1 MAAVDS
7 LATIGSVVDVLTF
20 HSYHSSWELGLQ
32 RTEFALS
39 IARAQKKPVFN
50 SETGCIARANAF
62 DQTMEMAIRNG
73 IGFAV
78 WELMI
83 SDCLD
88 CIDTRRWKH
97 GLMFRDGTT
106 RDPSAIAALRGSGTL
121 ILKPSDGTQGDGI
134 FLVRSTT
141 ELERLLADWARLNCT
156 W

>member
-106 RDPSAIAALRGSGTL
+106 RDPSAIAALRG
-121 ILKPSDGTQGDGI
+121 I
-134 FLVRSTT
+134 FLNRADNF
-141 ELERLLADWARLNCT
+141 ELSAPTPDQPFAGQPI
-156 W
+156 